1 MNQTDRATYLMES
14 LFKISR
20 WMKGQAVYRNDIC
33 QLTMLQLQ
41 TLLFVKQHNNTPM
54 SEIAKHF
61 NIELPSATSLVEKL
75 CKAGLAERK
84 ADAKDRRLV
93 RISLTQQGTSFF
105 EEAMKERLEKTNII
119 LSYLSEEDKED
130 LMRIVDKLMNQ
141 MEVIHES

>member
-1 MNQTDRATYLMES
+1 MSQTNQSTYLIES

-41 TLLFVKQHNNTPM
+41 TLIFLKHHNDAQM

-61 NIELPSATSLVEKL
+61 NIELPSATSLVDKL
-75 CKAGLAERK
+75 CKSGLAERK
-84 ADAKDRRLV
+84 ADDKDRRLV
-93 RISLTQQGTSFF
+93 RIALTSQGYSFF
-105 EEAMKERLEKTNII
+105 EEAMKERLEKMDTI

-130 LMRIVDKLMNQ
+130 LMRIVAKLMEN
-141 MEVIHES
+141 MEGIHEN

>member
-1 MNQTDRATYLMES
+1 MNQTDRATYLIES

-54 SEIAKHF
+54 TEIAKHF

-84 ADAKDRRLV
+84 ADPKDRRLV

-130 LMRIVDKLMNQ
+130 LMRIVDKLMNK